1 MEGGTTLVQGGVWSV
16 QRVRGW
22 PVPTLSAS
30 SVSAEAFSQE
40 FEDLFEAHYT
50 LVYRTAY
57 GVTGRVEDAED
68 VVQTIFLRLLRRE
81 RPPDFLK
88 NPRGYL
94 YRAAVNLSLT
104 TVQKRRKRER
114 TEASEELAVSLQAR
128 VSGQAEETHQKLYDA
143 IAQLSPKAASI
154 LILRYLHD
162 YSDAEI
168 ATLLG
173 TSRGVI
179 AVTLYR
185 SRARLR
191 TLLRASLGEDR

>member
-1 MEGGTTLVQGGVWSV
+1 MQATSRMAGEL
-16 QRVRGW
+16 
-22 PVPTLSAS
+22 
-30 SVSAEAFSQE
+30 FSQE
-40 FEDLFEAHYT
+40 FEQLFQEHYV
-50 LVYRTAY
+50 LIYRTAY

-68 VVQTIFLRLLRRE
+68 VVQTLFLRLLRRE
-81 RPPDFLK
+81 QPPDFLR

-104 TVQKRRKRER
+104 IVQTRRRREL
-114 TEASEELAVSLQAR
+114 TEAGEELAVTLPAR
-128 VSGQAEETHQKLYDA
+128 VSSQAEETHRRLYEA
-143 IAQLSPKAASI
+143 IAQLSPKAASM

-191 TLLRASLGEDR
+191 TLLQASLGEER

>member
-1 MEGGTTLVQGGVWSV
+1 MQALSVRTGGQ
-16 QRVRGW
+16 
-22 PVPTLSAS
+22 
-30 SVSAEAFSQE
+30 AFSQE
-40 FEDLFEAHYT
+40 FEDLFQEHYV
-50 LVYRTAY
+50 LIYRTAY

-68 VVQTIFLRLLRRE
+68 VVQTIFLRLLRQD

-104 TVQKRRKRER
+104 TVQKRRQRER
-114 TEASEELAVSLQAR
+114 TEASEEQAVSLPAR
-128 VSGQAEETHQKLYDA
+128 VSGQAEETHRKLYDA

-162 YSDAEI
+162 YSDADI
-168 ATLLG
+168 AKMLG

-185 SRARLR
+185 SRARLKK
-191 TLLRASLGEDR
+191 LLDASLDT

>member
-1 MEGGTTLVQGGVWSV
+1 MQAIARMAGE
-16 QRVRGW
+16 
-22 PVPTLSAS
+22 P
-30 SVSAEAFSQE
+30 FSQE
-40 FEDLFEAHYT
+40 FEALFQEHYV
-50 LVYRTAY
+50 LIYRTAY
-57 GVTGRVEDAED
+57 GITGRVEDAED

-81 RPPDFLK
+81 QPPDFLK

-104 TVQKRRKRER
+104 TVQTRRKRELS
-114 TEASEELAVSLQAR
+114 EASEALAVSLPAR
-128 VSGQAEETHQKLYDA
+128 VSSRAEETHRQLYDA

-154 LILRYLHD
+154 LILRYLHG

-185 SRARLR
+185 SRARLKK
-191 TLLRASLGEDR
+191 LLNASRGEES

>member
-1 MEGGTTLVQGGVWSV
+1 MAGETFPQ
-16 QRVRGW
+16 
-22 PVPTLSAS
+22 PFP
-30 SVSAEAFSQE
+30 QE
-40 FEDLFEAHYT
+40 FEDLFEEYYG

-68 VVQTIFLRLLRRE
+68 VVQTIFLRLLKSEKPRE
-81 RPPDFLK
+81 LLK
-88 NPRGYL
+88 NPRGYF

-104 TVQKRRKRER
+104 ILKTRRRR
-114 TEASEELAVSLQAR
+114 ALTEESEELAVSLPAR
-128 VSGQAEETHQKLYDA
+128 ASSRAEELHHKLYAA
-143 IAQLSPKAASI
+143 IAQLRPKAASI

-168 ATLLG
+168 AKLLG

-185 SRARLR
+185 SRARLKK
-191 TLLRASLGEDR
+191 LLGPLGDES

>member
-1 MEGGTTLVQGGVWSV
+1 MQAIS
-16 QRVRGW
+16 
-22 PVPTLSAS
+22 VPTMAGEPLP
-30 SVSAEAFSQE
+30 QE
-40 FEDLFEAHYT
+40 FEDLFQEHYV

-68 VVQTIFLRLLRRE
+68 VVQTIFLRLLQR
-81 RPPDFLK
+81 DFRLKTGAGGLLK

-104 TVQKRRKRER
+104 IVQTRQRRVR
-114 TEASEELAVSLQAR
+114 TEVSEELAVSVPSA
-128 VSGQAEETHQKLYDA
+128 SSQAEAVHRRLFEA
-143 IAQLSPKAASI
+143 IATLRPKAASI
-154 LILRYLHD
+154 LILRYLHN

-168 ATLLG
+168 AKLLG

-185 SRARLR
+185 SRARLKK
-191 TLLRASLGEDR
+191 LLEASLGDES

>member
-1 MEGGTTLVQGGVWSV
+1 MQATARMAGE
-16 QRVRGW
+16 
-22 PVPTLSAS
+22 P
-30 SVSAEAFSQE
+30 FSQE
-40 FEDLFEAHYT
+40 FEALFREHY
-50 LVYRTAY
+50 LLIYRTAY

-68 VVQTIFLRLLRRE
+68 VVQTIFLRLLRQE
-81 RPPDFLK
+81 QRPEFLK

-104 TVQKRRKRER
+104 VVQKRRKRELS
-114 TEASEELAVSLQAR
+114 EASEELAVSLPAR
-128 VSGQAEETHQKLYDA
+128 MFAEADETHRKLYDA
-143 IAQLSPKAASI
+143 IAQLSPRAASI

-168 ATLLG
+168 AQLLR

-191 TLLRASLGEDR
+191 TLLQASLGEDR